1 MPPRR
6 YTRIGSLPNSSG
18 TSEIC
23 TNKPTLLCA
32 HDSSLDS
39 LRDVVVV
46 VSGSNDNDDDR
57 TRRSECR
64 PRRWLDGR
72 HQVRTTARLSA
83 AIQAEFE
90 LISDAPCTRVAS
102 YREGDHVQQR
112 RRASLDA
119 WRAPIRRQSS
129 AAQRVLYH
137 TIQSNPIRYEL
148 QRHAWIDRRAS
159 AERHEPGLARPARIF
174 EMRMGRSS
182 TLASAI
188 QLRMIWPPPSMSE
201 PSISTNS
208 MPAGCSVT
216 LESVVVVAVTSVAPS
231 GSAALTECRGNAGAE
246 SRVDDDADDDA
257 DAPRPPRNACFFLP
271 I

>member
-1 MPPRR
+1 MH
-6 YTRIGSLPNSSG
+6 G
-18 TSEIC
+18 
-23 TNKPTLLCA
+23 A
-32 HDSSLDS
+32 HQSDASQVL
-39 LRDVVVV
+39 
-46 VSGSNDNDDDR
+46 
-57 TRRSECR
+57 RSESC
-64 PRRWLDGR
+64 
-72 HQVRTTARLSA
+72 TTR
-83 AIQAEFE
+83 
-90 LISDAPCTRVAS
+90 
-102 YREGDHVQQR
+102 
-112 RRASLDA
+112 
-119 WRAPIRRQSS
+119 
-129 AAQRVLYH
+129 
-137 TIQSNPIRYEL
+137 SNPIRYEL

-208 MPAGCSVT
+208 TPAGCSVT

-246 SRVDDDADDDA
+246 SRVDDDADDEDA